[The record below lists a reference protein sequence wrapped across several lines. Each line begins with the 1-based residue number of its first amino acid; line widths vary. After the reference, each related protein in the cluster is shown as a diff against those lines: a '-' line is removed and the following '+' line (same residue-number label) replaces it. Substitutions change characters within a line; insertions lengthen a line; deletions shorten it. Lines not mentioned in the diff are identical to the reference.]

1 MSENSGQA
9 AQEVSSVEM
18 EFDDL
23 CREQDVQEAIKKLA
37 DRLNKFQ
44 KQVEFVRNFKHR
56 DEQYKT
62 VLTEKHQ
69 RADNSSLIHS
79 GDLDSSLA
87 N

>member
-44 KQVEFVRNFKHR
+44 VNV
-56 DEQYKT
+56 Y
-62 VLTEKHQ
+62 
-69 RADNSSLIHS
+69 
-79 GDLDSSLA
+79 
-87 N
+87 

>member
-23 CREQDVQEAIKKLA
+23 CCEQDVQEAIKKLA

-44 KQVEFVRNFKHR
+44 VNV
-56 DEQYKT
+56 Y
-62 VLTEKHQ
+62 
-69 RADNSSLIHS
+69 
-79 GDLDSSLA
+79 
-87 N
+87 

>member
-44 KQVEFVRNFKHR
+44 VEFVRNFKHR

-62 VLTEKHQ
+62 VLTEKLQ
-69 RADNSSLIHS
+69 RADNSSLIH
-79 GDLDSSLA
+79 GVDLDSSLA

>member
-9 AQEVSSVEM
+9 AQEVSVEM

-23 CREQDVQEAIKKLA
+23 CSEQDVQEAIKKLA

-44 KQVEFVRNFKHR
+44 VEFMRNFKHR

-62 VLTEKHQ
+62 VLTEKLQ
-69 RADNSSLIHS
+69 RADNRSLIHG